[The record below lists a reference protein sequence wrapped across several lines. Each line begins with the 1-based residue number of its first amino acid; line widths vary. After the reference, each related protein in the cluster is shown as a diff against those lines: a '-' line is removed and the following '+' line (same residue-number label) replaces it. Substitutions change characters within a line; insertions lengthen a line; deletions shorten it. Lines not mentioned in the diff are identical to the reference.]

1 MVLHGERGQATVE
14 LIAVLPCVLLVA
26 AVAWQLALAGHAAWM
41 SAVAA
46 RTAARADAVGHDV
59 RAAARSALPGSLERE
74 LRVRRLPA
82 GGVRVSVRVPL
93 LVGGGTVRIGAVSSL
108 GARR

>member
-1 MVLHGERGQATVE
+1 MGVHGQRGQATIE

-26 AVAWQLALAGHAAWM
+26 AVAWQLALAGHAVWM

-46 RTAARADAVGHDV
+46 RAGARADAVGRDPG
-59 RAAARSALPGSLERE
+59 AAARSALPRSLERG

-82 GGVRVSVRVPL
+82 GGVRVSVRLPL
-93 LVGGGTVRIGAVSSL
+93 LVGGAVRVGAVSAL
-108 GARR
+108 GGRR